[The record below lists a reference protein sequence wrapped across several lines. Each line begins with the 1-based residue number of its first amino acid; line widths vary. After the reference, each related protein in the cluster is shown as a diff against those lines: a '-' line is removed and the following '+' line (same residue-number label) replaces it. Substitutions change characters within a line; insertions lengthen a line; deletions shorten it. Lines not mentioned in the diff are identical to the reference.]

1 MSENKEMSLQQY
13 ITAMRNQIILSYDN
27 AKEIA
32 LRNFDE
38 VSKKMAEVYV
48 QLQNKP
54 ADKKDKKQ

>member
-1 MSENKEMSLQQY
+1 MSLQQY